1 MLYTTTEKFLRVFG
15 LNALDELP
23 ETEALSVAAAQAEG
37 TDAAQEGEEA
47 EQLTFEVDEGSIP
60 SDYTEPVDGEEE
72 DVAIEALSPTPPP
85 EADSAEK
92 EGLT

>member
-1 MLYTTTEKFLRVFG
+1 MLYVTTDKFLRVFG

-37 TDAAQEGEEA
+37 TDANQEVTEA
-47 EQLTFEVDEGSIP
+47 EQLALEMESEAVP

-72 DVAIEALSPTPPP
+72 DVAIEAIATAASPPP
-85 EADSAEK
+85 DSDK
-92 EGLT
+92 EEDLS